1 MMNASR
7 LGLSAA
13 DKRQNIRPTEK
24 ARHIEQQ
31 NLLGNEDGIFTNTPI
46 KNIYSPGQNDHSP
59 PSESRYSPSHVE
71 AKLSKFEQP
80 GLMNMR
86 SNQDLNEK
94 LDALSKDWSNIK

>member
-7 LGLSAA
+7 LGLLAA

-24 ARHIEQQ
+24 ARNIEQQ

-59 PSESRYSPSHVE
+59 TSESRYSPNHVE